1 VSSFEL
7 ILEFQAYEDSCESRV
22 HYDESKHDKMRV
34 VKEFLIEGPEF
45 TKYGYVLEN
54 FRIL

>member
-1 VSSFEL
+1 MSYFQL
-7 ILEFQAYEDSCESRV
+7 ILEFQAYEVDCKSGK

-45 TKYGYVLEN
+45 TKCGYVLEN